1 MKAKQITQA
10 FLFELL
16 LLTSVGQFCHGQ
28 EILRLHMG
36 ATDPIS
42 EGFALSLSSGGTVGP
57 VTNDYGRDSWK
68 VISLGTPAGYLLSL
82 SASEQASIGA
92 QDVVLS
98 ATMRIVQ
105 SPNIWLGLYTASQ
118 GFEFSFASQADGDPI
133 VSMGLDPIVTLEG
146 GGPGYHDYQIV
157 YRAATA
163 RVDLWVD
170 GVERVSNLA
179 ATGGSS
185 GWGGFW
191 GAAQGPVSQAN
202 WNRVSFEI
210 IPEPSS
216 LALLGCGAVLLAGH
230 WLRRFRR
237 RG

>member
-1 MKAKQITQA
+1 MKAQRTISLILVALVLPFGTA
-10 FLFELL
+10 
-16 LLTSVGQFCHGQ
+16 TIHGQ
-28 EILRLHMG
+28 SRVIRQHFG
-36 ATDPIS
+36 ATDPTS
-42 EGFALSLSSGGTVGP
+42 EGFTLSLSSGSAVGP

-105 SPNIWLGLYTASQ
+105 SLNIWLGLYTASQ

-133 VSMGLDPIVTLEG
+133 VRTGLDPIVTLEG

-191 GAAQGPVSQAN
+191 GAAQGPDSQAN
-202 WNRVSFEI
+202 
-210 IPEPSS
+210 
-216 LALLGCGAVLLAGH
+216 
-230 WLRRFRR
+230 
-237 RG
+237 